1 MEEHPFEI
9 GYERVDEDNS
19 QYPASEE
26 EIDAAYIAFHKRQ
39 GISKDQVPEHLK
51 PLIRCMLSGR
61 PYIEGAWVD
70 KHCGKYYLQYACPGT
85 QYNIY
90 SDGVYVS
97 DSPLVPFKLAKNNP
111 YSYKPG
117 GFLPTGHGSTMQD
130 DQGNWWHTAT
140 MRVSVNHDFERR
152 VGLCPAGFDAEGEL
166 YCNQRYGDWPMAVSG
181 FRQDPWRDPARMLLS
196 VKKQA
201 EASSCIEGHEPEK
214 ATEEN
219 VRTWWRAASS
229 DRTEWLK
236 TDLGKAFSVHAVQIN
251 FADDQ
256 IDILCPCNFIGTTQA
271 RYIEERKLKTQW
283 KLEGSLDGEAWFLIE
298 DKSNEQTDLSHV
310 LIIREEGFQ
319 ARFLR
324 LSDMAVPYGQ
334 NPCVSGLRVF
344 GLGDGEKPA
353 VPRFTAER
361 TGDLDM
367 NVTLED
373 QPDTLGYNILFGES
387 PEKLYHSYMVF
398 KPGTQRVGALIKSRK
413 YFIRVD
419 AFNENGITE
428 G

>member
-1 MEEHPFEI
+1 MAEHPFKI
-9 GYERVDEDNS
+9 GYERVGEDNS

-51 PLIRCMLSGR
+51 HLIRCMLSGR

-111 YSYKPG
+111 YSHKPG
-117 GFLPTGHGSTMQD
+117 GFLPAGHGSTMQD

-196 VKKQA
+196 GGKRAHLVARRVQRPHGMA
-201 EASSCIEGHEPEK
+201 ENRSGKGVQCAR
-214 ATEEN
+214 
-219 VRTWWRAASS
+219 RTNQFR
-229 DRTEWLK
+229 
-236 TDLGKAFSVHAVQIN
+236 G
-251 FADDQ
+251 
-256 IDILCPCNFIGTTQA
+256 
-271 RYIEERKLKTQW
+271 
-283 KLEGSLDGEAWFLIE
+283 
-298 DKSNEQTDLSHV
+298 
-310 LIIREEGFQ
+310 
-319 ARFLR
+319 
-324 LSDMAVPYGQ
+324 
-334 NPCVSGLRVF
+334 
-344 GLGDGEKPA
+344 
-353 VPRFTAER
+353 
-361 TGDLDM
+361 
-367 NVTLED
+367 
-373 QPDTLGYNILFGES
+373 
-387 PEKLYHSYMVF
+387 
-398 KPGTQRVGALIKSRK
+398 
-413 YFIRVD
+413 
-419 AFNENGITE
+419 
-428 G
+428 